1 MPAPAPTPLSKVSVE
16 SNPKPCSPTQYSGT
30 CAPGLEHA
38 WGVRGNRHW
47 RAYYCAL
54 CGLNVHEKKA
64 NRYWRIGM
72 VIVDTRLPTNARPS
86 LPDPGN
92 SNISASQDTTAML
105 PTVYGD
111 LVSDLDGDKMAVNC
125 IELDCNGSQRIAL
138 DCSELHQIALQCT
151 RLDEIG

>member
-1 MPAPAPTPLSKVSVE
+1 
-16 SNPKPCSPTQYSGT
+16 
-30 CAPGLEHA
+30 
-38 WGVRGNRHW
+38 
-47 RAYYCAL
+47 
-54 CGLNVHEKKA
+54 
-64 NRYWRIGM
+64 M